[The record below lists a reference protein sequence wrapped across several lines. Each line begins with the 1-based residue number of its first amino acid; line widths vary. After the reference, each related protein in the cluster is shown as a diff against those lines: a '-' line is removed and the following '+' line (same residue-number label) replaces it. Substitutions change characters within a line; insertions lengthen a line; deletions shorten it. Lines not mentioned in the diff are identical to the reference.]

1 MENEVAG
8 SRLRRLTLVC
18 LAAVLVLTAMV
29 TAAGCDNQSTTSAS
43 GSGSS
48 GSDIGG
54 KGKPSQRGG
63 GDESDWEPYEP
74 KPGEKTT
81 LTVMY
86 ASETA
91 FYQDYG
97 NLFLASHPEV
107 EFTVIDLS
115 DTRGEGDM
123 LANYEKVLAEQKP
136 DVLLMNE
143 SQYEALAAKGRL
155 LELGIPMRRSEFDAD
170 GMTPGVIGL
179 LRERGGGQLYGLS
192 PAFESRGLYY
202 NRAIFDA
209 YGVPYPQPGMSWDDL
224 LLLAA
229 RFPKKN
235 EAGEPLTGLYQP
247 TFTISP
253 FDLILKMGGTKRLSL
268 LDAEGRKL
276 MLDSEA
282 WNKVFS
288 QVVEGYKSGA
298 IYYPNA
304 PMLDNGD
311 GTTSISL
318 GSNPFI
324 DGRAAMAI
332 DNLLMMRMMD
342 FLAERKTADGKRPAA
357 FPWDTAPMP
366 VSPENPGVTPYFELV
381 DIFGINRDSAHI
393 PLAWEFIQFI
403 HSESFMR
410 LKSKSTFELQSRSG
424 FEQDGKGRD
433 LSDFYAWGPD
443 LVQRTLLVPEGFTRR
458 FRDLSTKAIE
468 DALADRLTVEEG
480 LAELQKKAQEA
491 LDAGYAGSTVNL
503 ERFALDEELL

>member
-1 MENEVAG
+1 MENKAEGA
-8 SRLRRLTLVC
+8 RLRRLTLVC
-18 LAAVLVLTAMV
+18 LAALLTLTAMV
-29 TAAGCDNQSTTSAS
+29 TAAGCDNQPTTNAS
-43 GSGSS
+43 GGGSP
-48 GSDIGG
+48 GLDIGG
-54 KGKPSQRGG
+54 KNKSSREGA
-63 GDESDWEPYEP
+63 GDSDWKPYEP

-86 ASETA
+86 ASDTS
-91 FYQDYG
+91 FYQNYG

-107 EFTVIDLS
+107 EFTIVDLS

-143 SQYEALAAKGRL
+143 NQYEALAAKGRL
-155 LELGIPMRRSEFDAD
+155 FELGVPMRRSKFDAE
-170 GMTPGVIGL
+170 GMTPGVIDL

-192 PAFESRGLYY
+192 PAFESKGLYY

-229 RFPKKN
+229 RFPTKN

-253 FDLILKMGGTKRLSL
+253 FDLIVKIGGTKRLSL
-268 LDAEGRKL
+268 LDAEGTKL
-276 MLDSEA
+276 MLDGEA
-282 WNKVFS
+282 WKKVFS
-288 QVVEGYKSGA
+288 QVVEGYRSGA
-298 IYYPNA
+298 IYYPHA
-304 PMLDNGD
+304 PLLDNGD

-324 DGRAAMAI
+324 DGKAAMAI

-342 FLAERKTADGKRPAA
+342 FLAERKTGDGKRPAA
-357 FPWDTAPMP
+357 FPWGTAPMP

-381 DIFGINRDSAHI
+381 DIFGINRESARI

-403 HSESFMR
+403 HGESFMR

-424 FEQDGKGRD
+424 FERDGKGRD
-433 LSDFYAWGPD
+433 LSDFYALGPD
-443 LVQRTLLVPEGFTRR
+443 SVQRTLLVPDGFTRR
-458 FRDLSTKAIE
+458 FRDLSARVIE
-468 DALADRLTVEEG
+468 DVLADRLTAEEG
-480 LAELQKKAQEA
+480 LAELQKKGQEA
-491 LDAGYAGSTVNL
+491 LDAGYAAPTVHL